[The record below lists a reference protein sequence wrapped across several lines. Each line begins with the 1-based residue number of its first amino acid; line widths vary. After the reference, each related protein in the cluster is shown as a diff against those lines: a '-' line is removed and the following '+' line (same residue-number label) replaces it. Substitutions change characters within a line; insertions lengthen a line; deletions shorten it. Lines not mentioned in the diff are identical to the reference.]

1 MGELI
6 KNIQTD
12 NSTKLQMER
21 NNISQIYVRKDHKCQ
36 KRVTFVFIYFFHQF
50 KSFKDKPTNGI
61 YLYISKVIT
70 SVETTLRR

>member
-6 KNIQTD
+6 KIIQTD

-21 NNISQIYVRKDHKCQ
+21 NNTSQINISKDHKCQ

-50 KSFKDKPTNGI
+50 IVSKLSLQKEYI
-61 YLYISKVIT
+61 YT
-70 SVETTLRR
+70 FQR